1 MTNKRLCK
9 MSKINTAYQLLRN
22 NTSGFVAAILQKL
35 NFMFSDKMYL
45 KLLFRLKMRYKLNLK
60 NPKTF
65 SEKLQWLKLYNRKPE
80 YTKMVDKYA
89 VKEYV
94 ASILGKEYV
103 IPTLGIWKTP
113 EDIEW
118 DKLPNQFVLK
128 TTHGGGSSG
137 VVICKDKAFF
147 DKKKAIVKLQHSMKQ
162 DIYSALREWPYKNVP
177 RRVIAEQYVEPGPNK
192 NDLSDYKWYC
202 FNGEP
207 KFCQIIQDR
216 SSNETIDFFDT
227 KWKHQEFVGLNPV
240 SGPALGHA
248 AIVPECPVNLET
260 QIHIARELSKGIP
273 FSRIDLYETAGHTF
287 FGEITFYPA
296 SGFGVF
302 TPNQYNEIIGQ
313 MLVLPDDK

>member
-1 MTNKRLCK
+1 M
-9 MSKINTAYQLLRN
+9 
-22 NTSGFVAAILQKL
+22 
-35 NFMFSDKMYL
+35 
-45 KLLFRLKMRYKLNLK
+45 
-60 NPKTF
+60 
-65 SEKLQWLKLYNRKPE
+65 KLQ
-80 YTKMVDKYA
+80 
-89 VKEYV
+89 
-94 ASILGKEYV
+94 
-103 IPTLGIWKTP
+103 
-113 EDIEW
+113 
-118 DKLPNQFVLK
+118 Q
-128 TTHGGGSSG
+128 
-137 VVICKDKAFF
+137 
-147 DKKKAIVKLQHSMKQ
+147 SMKQ

-177 RRVIAEQYVEPGPNK
+177 RRVIAEQYIEPGSNK

-227 KWKHQEFVGLNPV
+227 EWNHQAFVGLNPV
-240 SGPALGHA
+240 SGPTLGHA